1 MARVFALDE
10 EHCDQHLRSALQNS
24 LRVYDECVALPQ
36 ANKSSESGSFKNV
49 VMNLNG
55 QECNLNPDIFSPN
68 WFSGVSGVVIQT
80 KEAEEIINDPVRRA
94 KAVKDLA
101 NAIPS
106 ELSKVDESVGPELE
120 CTPDDRDLKPWN
132 CGFDS
137 PGCCVGLYSTIQSR
151 NTDPNNMGTARPHK
165 VYFLI
170 CKAGGGIAAQ
180 TFHSRL
186 SASLKKGRTLEEAL
200 AEGNVPGAQALRR
213 VGTAA
218 QRNRGRILCLA
229 AEALGLHVID
239 TLNDT
244 ACPME
249 HAYRVAV
256 CSINVTTNS
265 IRKTNPHSPIST
277 FQYFS
282 GCVDAQSS
290 QGVLSCSNVA
300 EGFLLFTDQNGEY
313 KINVKN
319 EAFNSV
325 PFSSVRIK
333 SNRDVVMEAAE
344 KMKTSKDKNEPN
356 LARHADSEWI
366 KKRFM
371 WKSRDFGL
379 DVEPPCLLGT
389 YKSETF
395 SSVWSRELGLS
406 NCRAVRL
413 IPEVVC
419 IAATEPA
426 KLRAASRH
434 VHGREAKQ
442 NAIRR

>member
-10 EHCDQHLRSALQNS
+10 QHCDQQLRSALQIG

-36 ANKSSESGSFKNV
+36 ASKSSESGSFKNV

-55 QECNLNPDIFSPN
+55 QEANLNPDIFSPN
-68 WFSGVSGVVIQT
+68 WFSGISGIIIPT
-80 KEAEEIINDPVRRA
+80 KEAKEIINDPVRRA
-94 KAVKDLA
+94 KAVRDLA

-106 ELSKVDESVGPELE
+106 ELSSVDESVGPELE
-120 CTPDDRDLKPWN
+120 CTADDRDLKPWN

-137 PGCCVGLYSTIQSR
+137 PGCCVGLYSTIQSH
-151 NTDPNNMGTARPHK
+151 NTDSNNIGTARPHE
-165 VYFLI
+165 VYFLM

-186 SASLKKGRTLEEAL
+186 SSALKKGRSLEEAL
-200 AEGNVPGAQALRR
+200 ADGNIPGAQSLRR
-213 VGTAA
+213 VGMAA

-244 ACPME
+244 ACPVE

-256 CSINVTTNS
+256 CSINITTNS
-265 IRKTNPHSPIST
+265 IRKTNPHSPVSS

-300 EGFLLFTDQNGEY
+300 EGFLLFTDANGEY

-333 SNRDVVMEAAE
+333 SNRDIVMEVAD
-344 KMKTSKDKNEPN
+344 KMKEYKAKHGS
-356 LARHADSEWI
+356 LLSLHVDSEWI
-366 KKRFM
+366 RERFS
-371 WKSRDFGL
+371 WKSREFGL
-379 DVEPPCLLGT
+379 DLEPPCILGT
-389 YKSETF
+389 HRSETF

-413 IPEVVC
+413 SPEVVC

-426 KLRAASRH
+426 KLRAAARH
-434 VHGREAKQ
+434 VIGR
-442 NAIRR
+442 I